1 MCTILCMLLLWQTCA
16 PLCMPRLIGLPYFTS
31 SLLWQTCMPLCMPR
45 QIRLSYH
52 TLSLLW
58 QTCAPLCMPRQISLP
73 FFITPLL
80 RWLAFT
86 PFTFSC
92 CWLTPFLILKRLLH
106 CLCCCRN
113 SSCSCNRHDTNPP
126 WYKLKASCCREGMPK
141 RFCNDDTMVLNFFF
155 LRCETQTWKQ
165 YQTCRV
171 VVNSMLRQ
179 QGGNTGIVCQS
190 CYAIAKQVGSH
201 FI

>member
-1 MCTILCMLLLWQTCA
+1 MGTSWSRDPLGFQHFTPSLLWQTCA
-16 PLCMPRLIGLPYFTS
+16 PICMPCPIGLPYF
-31 SLLWQTCMPLCMPR
+31 
-45 QIRLSYH
+45 

-58 QTCAPLCMPRQISLP
+58 QTCVSLCMPRQIGLP
-73 FFITPLL
+73 YLTLSL

-92 CWLTPFLILKRLLH
+92 CWLMPFLILTRLWH

-126 WYKLKASCCREGMPK
+126 WYTLKASCCREGMPK
-141 RFCNDDTMVLNFFF
+141 RFCNDDTITMVWIF

-179 QGGNTGIVCQS
+179 QGGNTVIVCQS
-190 CYAIAKQVGSH
+190 CYAIAKQVDSH